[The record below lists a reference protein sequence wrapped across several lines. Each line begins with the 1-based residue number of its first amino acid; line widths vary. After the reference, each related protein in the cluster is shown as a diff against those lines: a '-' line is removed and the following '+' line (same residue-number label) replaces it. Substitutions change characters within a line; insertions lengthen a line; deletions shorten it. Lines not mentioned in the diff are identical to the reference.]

1 MICPLDQMGNAF
13 KSEWL
18 VVVAG
23 NSFMIL
29 GMVILF
35 RRINPQNFIA
45 HYLFLFMSMLF
56 VIAVDGITLFN
67 YFRTT
72 QEQKELR
79 MYHTYLP
86 VVESLIYDVRQK
98 QHNYA
103 NSLQSI
109 RGLAFTCKDF
119 ETLKNALLQN
129 TRDDL
134 HSDYRVEL
142 MRLNQPLIFTIFP
155 LRTFPCNSV

>member
-1 MICPLDQMGNAF
+1 
-13 KSEWL
+13 
-18 VVVAG
+18 
-23 NSFMIL
+23 MIL

-35 RRINPQNFIA
+35 RRINPQNLIA
-45 HYLFLFMSMLF
+45 HYIFLFMSMLF

-86 VVESLIYDVRQK
+86 VVESLISDVRQK

-109 RGLAFTCKDF
+109 RGLTFTCKDF

-129 TRDDL
+129 TRDEL